1 MTQYFFANESGDA
14 GLSGQASSSS
24 HFVVAMIQL
33 PERAILN
40 PLVELRRELN
50 LSSQFEFKY
59 HKTTN
64 LQKDRFFSEAVEI
77 PFRARVAILNKTLIG
92 RQFENYSP
100 SEIVIEL
107 IIGLALRA
115 SELDISNDILIVDGA
130 TPSFRKDLRV
140 QFSQRC
146 KQEKR
151 LRPFKNIIGADSKK
165 EDGLQLADMVAGA
178 ARVHA
183 MGNTSQY
190 FQAISPCIVDLWNL
204 H

>member
-1 MTQYFFANESGDA
+1 MTQYFFADESGDA
-14 GLSGQASSSS
+14 GLGGQAGSSS

-33 PERAILN
+33 PERVNLN
-40 PLVELRRELN
+40 PLAELRQELN
-50 LSSQFEFKY
+50 LAEQFEFKY

-64 LQKDRFFSEAVEI
+64 LQKDRFFSEVVEI
-77 PFRARVAILNKTLIG
+77 PFRARIAILNKTLIG
-92 RQFENYSP
+92 RQFENNSP
-100 SEIVIEL
+100 SGIIIDLIV
-107 IIGLALRA
+107 GLAFRA

-130 TPSFRKDLRV
+130 TPSFRKELRV

-190 FQAISPCIVDLWNL
+190 FQAISPSIVDLWNL
-204 H
+204 P